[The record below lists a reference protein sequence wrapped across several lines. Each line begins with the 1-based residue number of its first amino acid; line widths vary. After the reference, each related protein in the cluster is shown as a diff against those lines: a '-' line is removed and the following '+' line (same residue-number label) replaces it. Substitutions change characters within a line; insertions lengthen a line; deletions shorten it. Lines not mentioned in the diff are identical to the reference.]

1 MTGQRITQAQFD
13 AAVSLLHRKMKPERL
28 ESARLRLVDGYTLQA
43 AGEASG
49 RSEGYSRQAVDD
61 ACKIVL
67 RALHTFEE
75 LQAQGPIP
83 SVPAGWERVTLVA
96 PRALANEFRQRAA
109 QAAAEA
115 PAKRARRAATTTAP
129 APVQR
134 RRPASVVT
142 PRGAKA

>member
-1 MTGQRITQAQFD
+1 
-13 AAVSLLHRKMKPERL
+13 MKPERL

-49 RSEGYSRQAVDD
+49 RTEGYSRQAVDD

-75 LQAQGPIP
+75 LQAQGPVP

-96 PRALANEFRQRAA
+96 PPDLANEFRKRAA
-109 QAAAEA
+109 QAAAELPPKRSRRPSPAA
-115 PAKRARRAATTTAP
+115 PAAVRHRATAKAALP
-129 APVQR
+129 K
-134 RRPASVVT
+134 S
-142 PRGAKA
+142 PRGAKAQ